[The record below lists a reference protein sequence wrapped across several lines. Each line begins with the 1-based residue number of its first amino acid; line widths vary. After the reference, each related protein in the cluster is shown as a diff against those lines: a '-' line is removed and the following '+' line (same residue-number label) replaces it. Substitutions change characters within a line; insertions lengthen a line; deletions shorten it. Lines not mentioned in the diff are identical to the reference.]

1 MNACT
6 LEKSG
11 ANDLNATMPGNK
23 ARDNIIFRG
32 ITKMNNTTRMKH
44 QLEKSKIKIY
54 GIQRTRKNRISKK
67 KGLVSE

>member
-23 ARDNIIFRG
+23 ARDKIIFRG
-32 ITKMNNTTRMKH
+32 ITKKNGTTGMKH